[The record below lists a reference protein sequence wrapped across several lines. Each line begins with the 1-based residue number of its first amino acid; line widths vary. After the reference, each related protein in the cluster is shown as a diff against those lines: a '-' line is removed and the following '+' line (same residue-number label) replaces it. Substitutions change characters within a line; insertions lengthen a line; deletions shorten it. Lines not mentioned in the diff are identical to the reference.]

1 MKIQSSNVAYQFY
14 LLPTI
19 KVTNDKFLFGYYS
32 IEFMWLKWVIS
43 IDWN

>member
-1 MKIQSSNVAYQFY
+1 MKIHFNNICYQFY

-19 KVTNDKFLFGYYS
+19 KVTDDKFLFGYYS
-32 IEFMWLKWVIS
+32 IEFMWLKWSVS

>member
-1 MKIQSSNVAYQFY
+1 MKIQFNTVAYQFY